1 MVKQISLGSAVRVGG
16 FLDRKAGC
24 FLLMKNGGAVIPS
37 FLSSIVYSLY
47 LMKNDY
53 FVYGVLVL
61 LCRQMVVGFSQAY
74 HLLSHTHKNDPL
86 TFTRFILAS
95 PVPSR
100 SVARLINWQ
109 KRRVHGDSVRS
120 PRLNVSSGTIIQ
132 FFLYPCMQ

>member
-1 MVKQISLGSAVRVGG
+1 
-16 FLDRKAGC
+16 
-24 FLLMKNGGAVIPS
+24 
-37 FLSSIVYSLY
+37 
-47 LMKNDY
+47 MKNDY

-132 FFLYPCMQ
+132 FFLYPCMQGGKTEQPKSLLVLPVPFS

>member
-61 LCRQMVVGFSQAY
+61 LLPSNGGGI
-74 HLLSHTHKNDPL
+74 L
-86 TFTRFILAS
+86 TS
-95 PVPSR
+95 
-100 SVARLINWQ
+100 
-109 KRRVHGDSVRS
+109 
-120 PRLNVSSGTIIQ
+120 VSSTQ
-132 FFLYPCMQ
+132 PHT